1 LNSKLLI
8 DALVRQ
14 TTVLIAA
21 LSTAAGIRAPLA
33 HVADQV
39 FLDLAREI
47 EAQGIGRK
55 VVADMFGIALRTY
68 QRKVQRLTESA
79 SERNRTLWQA
89 VYQHVL
95 QTGELSR
102 LEIERHFRH
111 DEPDDVGAV
120 LHDLVSSGLLHA
132 STRDRDEAV
141 YRAAGATSEH
151 ADNTDPEALA
161 ALVWVTVYRRIA
173 TTGAGL
179 AERLGVSAREIDD
192 AIARLIADG
201 RVRATERAEL
211 RADVF
216 SVRVG
221 EKQGWEAAVFDHFSA
236 VASAIATKVQRGPGS
251 RSDDRIG
258 GATLSFDVHPSH
270 PHEAEVYG
278 LLARIRGE
286 VNELWTRVSEHNRA
300 NPIADELKRKVTFYF
315 GQNVQQ
321 LDEPAAR
328 EDGGDHG

>member
-39 FLDLAREI
+39 FLDLARSI
-47 EAQGIGRK
+47 EAQGVGRK

-79 SERNRTLWQA
+79 SERNRTLWEA
-89 VYQHVL
+89 VYEYVL

-102 LEIERHFRH
+102 LEIERHFRR
-111 DEPDDVGAV
+111 DEPEDVGAV
-120 LHDLVSSGLLHA
+120 VHDLVASGLLRA

-141 YRAAGATSEH
+141 YRAAGTSGASTNES
-151 ADNTDPEALA
+151 DPEALA
-161 ALVWVTVYRRIA
+161 ALVWVAIYRRIA
-173 TTGAGL
+173 TTGASL
-179 AERLGVSAREIDD
+179 AERLGVSAREIDES
-192 AIARLIADG
+192 IARLIADG
-201 RVRATERAEL
+201 RVRATEQAEL

-221 EKQGWEAAVFDHFSA
+221 DKQGWEAAVFDHFSA
-236 VASAIATKVQRGPGS
+236 VAAAIASKVQRGPGS
-251 RSDDRIG
+251 RADDRIG
-258 GATLSFDVHPSH
+258 GATLSFDVHPGH
-270 PHEAEVYG
+270 PHESEVYG
-278 LLARIRGE
+278 LLARIRGD
-286 VNELWTRVSEHNRA
+286 VNELWTRVSSHNRA
-300 NPIADELKRKVTFYF
+300 NPIADDVKRKVTFYF
-315 GQNVQQ
+315 GQNVQEN
-321 LDEPAAR
+321 DELAAGD
-328 EDGGDHG
+328 DGGKHD